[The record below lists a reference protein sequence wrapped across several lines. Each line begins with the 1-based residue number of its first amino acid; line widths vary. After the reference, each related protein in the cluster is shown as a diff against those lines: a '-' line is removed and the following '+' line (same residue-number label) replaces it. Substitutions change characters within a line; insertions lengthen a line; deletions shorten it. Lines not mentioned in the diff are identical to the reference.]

1 MRIVVDVRME
11 LHIKYRMVMHS
22 VEDSVGRARCYR
34 PKNAFGESVRT
45 LFVMF
50 EPKQTSNERKVPLEN
65 WPVPVSPLS
74 PCLSL

>member
-1 MRIVVDVRME
+1 MSLMFAWSFILYGFTV
-11 LHIKYRMVMHS
+11 YRMVMHS

-50 EPKQTSNERKVPLEN
+50 EPEQTSNERKVPLEN

-74 PCLSL
+74 L

>member
-1 MRIVVDVRME
+1 
-11 LHIKYRMVMHS
+11 MVMHS

-65 WPVPVSPLS
+65 WPVPVACPRSLS
-74 PCLSL
+74 RYRWCNKLLSQKK